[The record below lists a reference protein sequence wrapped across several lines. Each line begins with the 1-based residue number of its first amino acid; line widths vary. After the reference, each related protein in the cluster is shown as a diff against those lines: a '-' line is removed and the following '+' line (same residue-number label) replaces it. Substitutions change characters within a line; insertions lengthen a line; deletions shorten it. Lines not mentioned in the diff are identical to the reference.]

1 MEKRERLRRIS
12 KHVSDI
18 FVSNNLQRFAKIM
31 IVVFNLN
38 KKKGGDD
45 LL

>member
-12 KHVSDI
+12 KH
-18 FVSNNLQRFAKIM
+18 VSNNLQRFAKIM

-38 KKKGGDD
+38 KKKGGVD